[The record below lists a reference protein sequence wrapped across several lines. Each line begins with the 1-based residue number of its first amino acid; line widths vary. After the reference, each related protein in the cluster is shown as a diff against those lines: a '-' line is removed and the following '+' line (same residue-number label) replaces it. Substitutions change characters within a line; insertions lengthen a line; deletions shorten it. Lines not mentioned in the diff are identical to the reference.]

1 MPEWW
6 GGWAGTIYYNIFCVC
21 ICLKKLQNMLSVA
34 NSWNRICWSDTQ
46 RSSTGKLDYSCL
58 NDDQKFL
65 PHVISEHLIQM
76 SQSGM
81 FTRFAHCLCR
91 FAFTVPTG
99 LVFWYV
105 WRPRLFYHKEHAAPT
120 LPFPKGKRRQW
131 WSWSSSGNPRCC
143 IVKVQEHIIF

>member
-91 FAFTVPTG
+91 FAFTVPNG
-99 LVFWYV
+99 LVFLYV
-105 WRPRLFYHKEHAAPT
+105 WRPRNIPINIDGT
-120 LPFPKGKRRQW
+120 LYW
-131 WSWSSSGNPRCC
+131 W
-143 IVKVQEHIIF
+143 HIILIIDNGILMEHDSTKINGQQNSYS